1 MEKEAISE
9 DRKREEQ
16 NESQAL
22 TVAKKMMKKMKE
34 ENVEVKKKDVCGN
47 CKKDLKRSDH
57 LRRHVKSVHE
67 GDEEGCS
74 EMDKEKEGTVS
85 YTHLTLPTKA

>member
-1 MEKEAISE
+1 
-9 DRKREEQ
+9 
-16 NESQAL
+16 
-22 TVAKKMMKKMKE
+22 MMKKMKE

-67 GDEEGCS
+67 WDEEGE
-74 EMDKEKEGTVS
+74 EMTREMGDLGRFQ
-85 YTHLTLPTKA
+85 AR

>member
-1 MEKEAISE
+1 M
-9 DRKREEQ
+9 
-16 NESQAL
+16 
-22 TVAKKMMKKMKE
+22 AKKMIKRMKE

-57 LRRHVKSVHE
+57 MRRHVKSVHE

-74 EMDKEKEGTVS
+74 EMDKEKEG
-85 YTHLTLPTKA
+85 KGEKN

>member
-1 MEKEAISE
+1 
-9 DRKREEQ
+9 
-16 NESQAL
+16 
-22 TVAKKMMKKMKE
+22 MMKRMKE

-74 EMDKEKEGTVS
+74 EMAKEKEEEGEEMTREMGVAGELEGSLGTWGGS
-85 YTHLTLPTKA
+85 RQGKR

>member
-1 MEKEAISE
+1 
-9 DRKREEQ
+9 
-16 NESQAL
+16 
-22 TVAKKMMKKMKE
+22 MMKKMKE

-67 GDEEGCS
+67 WDEEGEEMTREMGVALVTPRNGVSNLVRGRRKRRCQNLQNMWKGGS
-74 EMDKEKEGTVS
+74 EMRL
-85 YTHLTLPTKA
+85 H

>member
-1 MEKEAISE
+1 MQLM
-9 DRKREEQ
+9 R
-16 NESQAL
+16 L
-22 TVAKKMMKKMKE
+22 AKKMMKKMKE

-67 GDEEGCS
+67 WDEEGCS
-74 EMDKEKEGTVS
+74 EQKEVVVDGVCVGVGVGVGVDVDVDVDVEKRN
-85 YTHLTLPTKA
+85 PN

>member
-1 MEKEAISE
+1 
-9 DRKREEQ
+9 
-16 NESQAL
+16 
-22 TVAKKMMKKMKE
+22 MMKRMKE

-74 EMDKEKEGTVS
+74 EMAKEKVEE
-85 YTHLTLPTKA
+85 KEKN

>member
-1 MEKEAISE
+1 VGDPKMFG
-9 DRKREEQ
+9 RMRNKRWKRRQ
-16 NESQAL
+16 SQ
-22 TVAKKMMKKMKE
+22 
-34 ENVEVKKKDVCGN
+34 KDVCGN

-74 EMDKEKEGTVS
+74 EMAKEKEEKGE
-85 YTHLTLPTKA
+85 KN

>member
-1 MEKEAISE
+1 MI
-9 DRKREEQ
+9 KR
-16 NESQAL
+16 
-22 TVAKKMMKKMKE
+22 MKE

-57 LRRHVKSVHE
+57 MRRHVKSVHE

-74 EMDKEKEGTVS
+74 EMAKEKEEKGE
-85 YTHLTLPTKA
+85 KN